1 MLSRIFSRSMPN
13 QPHKLKTT
21 RTLWPG
27 KPGTKKFVTQYGQ
40 HLVCVRHR
48 YDGATL
54 MRHTTVEVIVDTVS
68 VVPGARR
75 IPHNK
80 IMFLRVQYGEVE
92 VGKAIKAAGGSW
104 NAQKKLW
111 ELAYKQV
118 KALNLTDRIV
128 EEV

>member
-1 MLSRIFSRSMPN
+1 
-13 QPHKLKTT
+13 
-21 RTLWPG
+21 
-27 KPGTKKFVTQYGQ
+27 
-40 HLVCVRHR
+40 
-48 YDGATL
+48 

-92 VGKAIKAAGGSW
+92 VGKAIKAAGGRW